1 MRKDVIV
8 PVAGIVLLVIC
19 CAGPF
24 LLAGIALAV
33 ALAVTHAQPGLIVA
47 TLAIVALIAA
57 GLVFRTRPSKPG
69 TDLSGV
75 RR

>member
-8 PVAGIVLLVIC
+8 PVVGIVLLVIC

-24 LLAGIALAV
+24 LLAGIGAAV
-33 ALAVTHAQPGLIVA
+33 ALAVMHAQPELIVA

-57 GLVFRTRPSKPG
+57 GLVFRTRPLNPG